1 MGKPKGHEPIRTCIS
16 CKIKRTKKELIR
28 LALDAQ
34 GRVVRDESGK
44 IAGRGAYVCKSLS
57 CWEGLV
63 RGNILAKA
71 FKQEGIRPSLEAE
84 MK

>member
-1 MGKPKGHEPIRTCIS
+1 MGRRKGHEPIRTCIS
-16 CKIKRTKKELIR
+16 CKLKRTKKELIR

-44 IAGRGAYVCKSLS
+44 RSGRGAYVCESLS

-63 RGNILAKA
+63 RGNILARA
-71 FKQEGIRPSLEAE
+71 FRQEGTHPSLEAG